1 MLELGVLGSLALLLF
16 LGWIFGR
23 IVEYFTLPSLVGMLL
38 AGICLGPYAFNL
50 LSEELLELSPA
61 LRTFA
66 LVIILLRAGL
76 SLSRG
81 ELRKIQGAALG
92 LSVIPC
98 LFEGITVLFIARLV
112 LGIGWAEAG
121 VLGFTLAAVSPAV
134 VVPGMLAL
142 RSEGYGKNKQIPA
155 MLLAGASLDDVFAIT
170 FFGVF
175 LLFATGQTTSVA
187 WSLVQ
192 LPWSIFLGIL
202 GGVALGLL
210 LVGLFQKLTLRD
222 WEKLL
227 LTLVASLLF
236 WELSEFFSFAGL
248 LGIMVMGLVLREKPT
263 ASAQKLEVQLSGIW
277 LVAQIALFSLVG
289 AEVNVGLLW
298 QAGLLGL
305 IVIVIGLLGRS
316 VGVWVVLSSSNLN
329 AKERIFCI
337 ISYLPKATVQ
347 AAIGGIPLSLGL
359 ASGELILAI
368 SALAILLTAPLG
380 ATGIRKSA
388 PLLLEK

>member
-98 LFEGITVLFIARLV
+98 LFEGFTVLFIARLV

>member
-1 MLELGVLGSLALLLF
+1 
-16 LGWIFGR
+16 
-23 IVEYFTLPSLVGMLL
+23 
-38 AGICLGPYAFNL
+38 
-50 LSEELLELSPA
+50 
-61 LRTFA
+61 
-66 LVIILLRAGL
+66 
-76 SLSRG
+76 
-81 ELRKIQGAALG
+81 
-92 LSVIPC
+92 
-98 LFEGITVLFIARLV
+98 
-112 LGIGWAEAG
+112 
-121 VLGFTLAAVSPAV
+121 
-134 VVPGMLAL
+134 
-142 RSEGYGKNKQIPA
+142 
-155 MLLAGASLDDVFAIT
+155 
-170 FFGVF
+170 
-175 LLFATGQTTSVA
+175 

>member
-98 LFEGITVLFIARLV
+98 LFEGFTVLFVARLV